1 MTWRISLVILVLSIT
16 SCSDEKSGTIGANE
30 QYIESAG
37 TDYLIEVD
45 ELLEIA
51 NNPNIKILDFRKPE
65 FYNEGHLKG
74 ALNIWRT
81 DIEDMSYA
89 YKGMMAGREQ
99 LETLFSNLGI
109 SNNDSIIIY
118 DDNALCDASRLW
130 WLLQNYDLTKVR
142 LFHGG
147 ITAWKA
153 KKGAISTEVPI
164 VNKTSF
170 KVTKTPSMRLY
181 VSKDEMLAAVINKSI
196 ILDART
202 TDEYSGKIQKK
213 GSAKAGRIPNSK
225 LIDWADAVNFDGDKK
240 LKPKDELQKMYSAL
254 IDSKIDTVIV
264 YCHSGVRSAHTT
276 FVLTEILGYKN
287 VKNYDGSWTEWSQFN
302 DLPYERDTVI
312 TLIN

>member
-1 MTWRISLVILVLSIT
+1 MILVLSFA
-16 SCSDEKSGTIGANE
+16 SCTEEKNGTKGTNDR
-30 QYIESAG
+30 YVESAG
-37 TDYLIEVD
+37 TDYLIEVE
-45 ELLEIA
+45 ELLRIA

-65 FYNEGHLKG
+65 FYKIGHIKG

-81 DIEDMSYA
+81 DIEDGSYP
-89 YKGMMAGREQ
+89 YTGMMAAPEQ
-99 LETLFSNLGI
+99 IERLFSRLGI
-109 SNNDSIIIY
+109 SNNDTIIIY
-118 DDNALCDASRLW
+118 DDNALCDPSRLW
-130 WLLQNYDLTKVR
+130 WLLQNYDFTKVR

-147 ITAWKA
+147 ITAWEA

-164 VNKTSF
+164 VKKTSF
-170 KVTKTPSMRLY
+170 RLTKTPSMRLY
-181 VSKDEMLAAVINKSI
+181 GSKDEMLAAVFNKSI

-202 TDEYSGKIQKK
+202 TDEYTGKIQKK
-213 GSAKAGRIPNSK
+213 GAAKAGRIPNSK

-240 LKPKDELQKMYSAL
+240 LKSKEELEKMYSAL
-254 IDSKIDTVIV
+254 IDSKTDTVIV

-302 DLPYERDTVI
+302 DLPYERDTTT